1 MEPFE
6 FNDEILSQYEP
17 EEFRRGQIVKGVVI
31 GKEDD
36 GVVVDFGGKSEGF
49 VPVNELIKSL
59 DEYKV
64 GENLTLQI
72 LNLNYEER
80 SILSERRPVL
90 RKTLEE
96 LRKDY
101 EEKKP
106 VKARVVSQTKGGY
119 NVLLKGVVSAFL
131 PGSHSLLRRNDPIPE
146 KEIEVIILEM
156 VQTKRGPRIVVS
168 RRALQDKKI
177 EEFFSEKKVG
187 DIVEGTVKG
196 ISNAGVEVEISE
208 GVRGFIPRSELSYD
222 NRISPEDVV
231 KPGQNITAKII
242 ELDKEKKNVILSLK
256 RLMPDPW
263 EKVEEKYPVGKVV
276 NGEVISIHPFGFF
289 VRLEPG
295 VEGLVPRSEVFWGNA
310 RKNLEEVVSVG
321 DLVKVEVINVDKE
334 NRKLTLS
341 YKKAKG
347 DPWENIEDR
356 YNVNNVVTG
365 KVTGIIKQGA
375 FVELEEG
382 VEGFVPV
389 SEISWKRID
398 EPGEILKIGEKVKVK
413 ILKIDKENRKITL
426 SIKRTQENPWERALK
441 ELETDSIVSGT
452 IKKIVNSGVV
462 VEVEEYDLE
471 GFVPNNHLL
480 SEPETGKVLN
490 LVVLRIDPDEVLG
503 GRMILSEKRYEE
515 RKNIEEY
522 KKMVEK
528 ESSQKSIGD
537 LLKKNGE

>member
-1 MEPFE
+1 
-6 FNDEILSQYEP
+6 
-17 EEFRRGQIVKGVVI
+17 
-31 GKEDD
+31 
-36 GVVVDFGGKSEGF
+36 
-49 VPVNELIKSL
+49 
-59 DEYKV
+59 
-64 GENLTLQI
+64 
-72 LNLNYEER
+72 
-80 SILSERRPVL
+80 
-90 RKTLEE
+90 
-96 LRKDY
+96 
-101 EEKKP
+101 
-106 VKARVVSQTKGGY
+106 
-119 NVLLKGVVSAFL
+119 
-131 PGSHSLLRRNDPIPE
+131 
-146 KEIEVIILEM
+146 
-156 VQTKRGPRIVVS
+156 
-168 RRALQDKKI
+168 
-177 EEFFSEKKVG
+177 
-187 DIVEGTVKG
+187 
-196 ISNAGVEVEISE
+196 
-208 GVRGFIPRSELSYD
+208 
-222 NRISPEDVV
+222 
-231 KPGQNITAKII
+231 
-242 ELDKEKKNVILSLK
+242 
-256 RLMPDPW
+256 
-263 EKVEEKYPVGKVV
+263 
-276 NGEVISIHPFGFF
+276 
-289 VRLEPG
+289 
-295 VEGLVPRSEVFWGNA
+295 
-310 RKNLEEVVSVG
+310 
-321 DLVKVEVINVDKE
+321 VKVEVINVDKE